1 MRGHQVVVEEKPH
14 TQVLCNYP
22 LKYILPNRF
31 EVFTFVFMA
40 GDELKSGRLDIM
52 ENKKYE
58 RLTKSLVY
66 PLIEKYYSSGDLP
79 SVFYKREGLS
89 ESQFYTW
96 RQHYLRDHPSVAKK
110 LGIVPKPAR
119 RANCRQQS
127 KTSSGASSSASVGFV
142 RVESDQGS
150 SVSPDS
156 AADYELCYPN
166 GVRLRVASTIPSDRL
181 SALIKL
187 Y

>member
-1 MRGHQVVVEEKPH
+1 
-14 TQVLCNYP
+14 
-22 LKYILPNRF
+22 
-31 EVFTFVFMA
+31 
-40 GDELKSGRLDIM
+40 M
-52 ENKKYE
+52 ENKKYD

-96 RQHYLRDHPSVAKK
+96 RQKYLRDHPSLAKK
-110 LGIVPKPAR
+110 LGVALKPVGTSAR
-119 RANCRQQS
+119 ES
-127 KTSSGASSSASVGFV
+127 TGKSTSAVTPPPAGEGFVQVDVASVSASPIN
-142 RVESDQGS
+142 VES
-150 SVSPDS
+150 V
-156 AADYELCYPN
+156 YELCYPN
-166 GVRLRVASTIPSDRL
+166 GVRLRVASTIPTDRL

>member
-1 MRGHQVVVEEKPH
+1 
-14 TQVLCNYP
+14 
-22 LKYILPNRF
+22 
-31 EVFTFVFMA
+31 MA
-40 GDELKSGRLDIM
+40 GDELQSGRLDIM

-96 RQHYLRDHPSVAKK
+96 RQHYLRDHPSVARK
-110 LGIVPKPAR
+110 LGVVPNPAR
-119 RANCRQQS
+119 PASCRKQS
-127 KTSSGASSSASVGFV
+127 KTSSGESASSVGFV
-142 RVESDQGS
+142 RVDTSK
-150 SVSPDS
+150 VPS
-156 AADYELCYPN
+156 AAIAGAVDYELCYPN
-166 GVRLRVASTIPSDRL
+166 GVRLRVAPTTPSDRL

>member
-1 MRGHQVVVEEKPH
+1 
-14 TQVLCNYP
+14 
-22 LKYILPNRF
+22 
-31 EVFTFVFMA
+31 
-40 GDELKSGRLDIM
+40 M
-52 ENKKYE
+52 ENKRYD

-79 SVFYKREGLS
+79 SVFYKRDGLS

-96 RQHYLRDHPSVAKK
+96 RQRYLRDHPAVAKK
-110 LGIVPKPAR
+110 LGVVPKPAR
-119 RANCRQQS
+119 TSISRQPS
-127 KTSSGASSSASVGFV
+127 RGASSASSSSSNGGFV
-142 RVESDQGS
+142 RIETVKGS
-150 SVSPDS
+150 SVSPDG

-166 GVRLRVASTIPSDRL
+166 GVRLRVASTTPSDRL

>member
-1 MRGHQVVVEEKPH
+1 
-14 TQVLCNYP
+14 
-22 LKYILPNRF
+22 
-31 EVFTFVFMA
+31 
-40 GDELKSGRLDIM
+40 M
-52 ENKKYE
+52 ENKRYD

-96 RQHYLRDHPSVAKK
+96 RQRYLRDHPVVAKK
-110 LGIVPKPAR
+110 LGVVPKPAR
-119 RANCRQQS
+119 TARSHKPSRGA
-127 KTSSGASSSASVGFV
+127 SGASSRGFV
-142 RVESDQGS
+142 HVESDKSS
-150 SVSPDS
+150 SVSAEC

-166 GVRLRVASTIPSDRL
+166 GVRLRVAPTTPSDRL

>member
-1 MRGHQVVVEEKPH
+1 
-14 TQVLCNYP
+14 
-22 LKYILPNRF
+22 
-31 EVFTFVFMA
+31 
-40 GDELKSGRLDIM
+40 M
-52 ENKKYE
+52 ENKKYD

-96 RQHYLRDHPSVAKK
+96 RQRYLRDHPTVAQQ
-110 LGIVPKPAR
+110 LGVVPNPAR
-119 RANCRQQS
+119 TAARRKS
-127 KTSSGASSSASVGFV
+127 SSSASGKSALSSSVGFV
-142 RVESDQGS
+142 RVDAFQESS
-150 SVSPDS
+150 SST
-156 AADYELCYPN
+156 ACGACYELSYPN
-166 GVRLRVASTIPSDRL
+166 GVRLRVAPTTPADQL